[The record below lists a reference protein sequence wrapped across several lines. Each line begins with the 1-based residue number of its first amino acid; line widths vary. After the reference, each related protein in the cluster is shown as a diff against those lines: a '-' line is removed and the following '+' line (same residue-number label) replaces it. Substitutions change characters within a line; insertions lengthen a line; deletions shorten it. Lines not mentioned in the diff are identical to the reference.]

1 MNNISDENKKPKKS
15 YINNSNVINEGGSD
29 DDNENSN
36 TENVIYPKSSSKLC
50 EKEYRRFTNEY
61 IKVLSLYNK
70 GKIGQEVNIK
80 EIVEE
85 YELPKEILEFK
96 EKEKEKEREKERE
109 REREKEKVSN
119 LNLNENENS
128 ENYSY
133 NLNRERIDFDNDIQP
148 LPLINQEMKIVLYL
162 SKPKII
168 GFDGKLG
175 LFYITP
181 TPMNKENG
189 YNIMIKNPENMKIIF
204 KLKILELI
212 TCLRRSEKSL
222 EIQNFGSKV
231 LSKSNHE
238 MTFKD
243 GEECSLVHQGL
254 NFLMNN
260 KEDEIFY

>member
-1 MNNISDENKKPKKS
+1 MNNLNDENKKPKKS

-36 TENVIYPKSSSKLC
+36 GENVIYPKESSKLC
-50 EKEYRRFTNEY
+50 EKEYRRFTKEY
-61 IKVLSLYNK
+61 IKVLSIYNK

-96 EKEKEKEREKERE
+96 EKEKEREKD
-109 REREKEKVSN
+109 KVSN
-119 LNLNENENS
+119 LNLNEHEIS

-148 LPLINQEMKIVLYL
+148 SPLINQEMKIVLYL

-181 TPMNKENG
+181 TPMMNKESG
-189 YNIMIKNPENMKIIF
+189 YNIMIKNPENMKVIF

-212 TCLRRSEKSL
+212 TCLRRSEKSI
-222 EIQNFGSKV
+222 EIQNFGTKV

-243 GEECSLVHQGL
+243 GEECSLVHQGI

-260 KEDEIFY
+260 KDDDIFY

>member
-1 MNNISDENKKPKKS
+1 M
-15 YINNSNVINEGGSD
+15 
-29 DDNENSN
+29 
-36 TENVIYPKSSSKLC
+36 IYPKESNKLC
-50 EKEYRRFTNEY
+50 EKEYRRFTKEY

-70 GKIGQEVNIK
+70 RKLGQEVNIK

-85 YELPKEILEFK
+85 YDLPKEILEFK
-96 EKEKEKEREKERE
+96 EKEKERE
-109 REREKEKVSN
+109 REREKEKDKVSN
-119 LNLNENENS
+119 LNLNEHENS

-133 NLNRERIDFDNDIQP
+133 NLNKERIDFDNDIQP

-189 YNIMIKNPENMKIIF
+189 YNIMIKNPENMKVIF

-212 TCLRRSEKSL
+212 TCIRRSEKSL

-243 GEECSLVHQGL
+243 GEECSLVHQGI

-260 KEDEIFY
+260 KDDDIFY

>member
-1 MNNISDENKKPKKS
+1 MNNLSDENKKPKKS

-36 TENVIYPKSSSKLC
+36 GENVIYPKESNKLC
-50 EKEYRRFTNEY
+50 EKEYRRFTKEY

-70 GKIGQEVNIK
+70 RKLGQEVNIK

-85 YELPKEILEFK
+85 YDLPKEILEFK
-96 EKEKEKEREKERE
+96 EKEKERE
-109 REREKEKVSN
+109 REREKEKDKVSN
-119 LNLNENENS
+119 LNLNEHENS

-133 NLNRERIDFDNDIQP
+133 NLNKERIDFDNDIQP

-181 TPMNKENG
+181 TPMMSKESG
-189 YNIMIKNPENMKIIF
+189 YNIMIKNPENMKVIF
-204 KLKILELI
+204 KLKIIELI

-222 EIQNFGSKV
+222 EIQNFGTKV

-243 GEECSLVHQGL
+243 GEECSLVHQGI